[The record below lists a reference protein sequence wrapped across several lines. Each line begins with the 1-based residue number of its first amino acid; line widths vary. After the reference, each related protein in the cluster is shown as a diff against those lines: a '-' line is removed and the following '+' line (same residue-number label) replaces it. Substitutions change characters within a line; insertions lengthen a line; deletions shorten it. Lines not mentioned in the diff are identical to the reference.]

1 MITKQQYV
9 EYLICTMGNY
19 TGSNL
24 AEHLDEVSHDV
35 ITDYLA
41 NERHTPR
48 NVWELTSKLI
58 QDSPE
63 AFLLLDDSVQDKR
76 YSRFIELV
84 KLQYSGAEHGL
95 VRGIGIVNLVHS
107 AGSEKGFYPIDYRIY
122 APDQDGKTKNDHFS
136 DMLRNAVYAKKLQAK
151 RILFDSWYASAEN
164 LKLAHRLGLTFFT
177 TLKSNRMVSLSK
189 EGGWIHLDEIEWTEE
204 RLKNGVWVKLKEVP
218 FKVRLFKVV
227 ATDGDI
233 PALPGTARQGR
244 CACGAGVDWVIT
256 NCPDETLTAQA
267 AQDAND
273 VRWQVE
279 ELHRELKQLTGTEK
293 CQCRKGRSQRNHIAC
308 CYHAWLSLKVKAM
321 QFGKTLY
328 QTKNDL
334 LSDYLRAELASPR
347 IHAFSPA

>member
-9 EYLICTMGNY
+9 EYLICTIGNY

-41 NERHTPR
+41 NERQTPR
-48 NVWELTSKLI
+48 SVWELTSKLI

-107 AGSEKGFYPIDYRIY
+107 TGNEKDFYPIDYRIY
-122 APDQDGKTKNDHFS
+122 APEQDGKTKNDHFS
-136 DMLRNAVYAKKLQAK
+136 DMVRNAVYAKKLQAK

-164 LKLAHRLGLTFFT
+164 LKLVHRLGLTFFT
-177 TLKSNRMVSLSK
+177 TLKSNRKVSLSK
-189 EGGWIHLDEIEWTEE
+189 EGGWIHLDKIVWNEE
-204 RLKNGVWVKLKEVP
+204 HLKNGVLVKLKEVP
-218 FKVRLFKVV
+218 FKVHLFKVV

-233 PALPGTARQGR
+233 
-244 CACGAGVDWVIT
+244 DWVIT

-308 CYHAWLSLKVKAM
+308 CYHAWLSLKVKAK

-328 QTKNDL
+328 QTKHDL
-334 LSDYLRAELASPR
+334 LSDYLREELASPR